1 MNIWL
6 EIAVAYYRQGCKE
19 GFRDLLRDII
29 GALDERTIKEYYDHD
44 PEAFK
49 VLELQ
54 RSKHCVVVSTQL
66 IPA

>member
-1 MNIWL
+1 MSIWL

-49 VLELQ
+49 VLKLQ
-54 RSKHCVVVSTQL
+54 CKHCVVVFIQL